1 MINKIQK
8 TNRQSNLNPGVWE
21 NNYVRIQ
28 DLDKVIDE
36 ANATIA
42 AIDTDINDG
51 IFDVPLVSDGGNV
64 ELHTTATA
72 VNVTGAITAAQLK
85 TGYIT
90 STSVAPVTATLPT
103 ATLLATELGAS
114 AGTSFEFIVNNSGGA
129 STVTIDLNTGITAA
143 TPVITGGSTLT
154 VSVANAIGIFRLVF
168 TSATAA
174 KLFRIG

>member
-36 ANATIA
+36 ANAEIL
-42 AIDTDINDG
+42 AIDTDLNDG
-51 IFDVPLVSDGGNV
+51 IFSSALTSDGGNV
-64 ELHTTATA
+64 ELHTLSTA
-72 VNVTGAITAAQLK
+72 VDITAGITAAELAV
-85 TGYIT
+85 GYIT
-90 STSVAPVTATLPT
+90 SLSPATVTATLPT

-114 AGTSFEFIVNNSGGA
+114 AGTSFEFIVDNSGGA
-129 STVTIDLNTGITAA
+129 NTVTIAVNTGITAA

>member
-36 ANATIA
+36 ANADIA
-42 AIDTDINDG
+42 AIDADINDG

-72 VNVTGAITAAQLK
+72 VNVTGAISAAQLA

-90 STSVAPVTATLPT
+90 STSAAAVTANLPT
-103 ATLLATELGAS
+103 ATLLATALGAS
-114 AGTSFEFIVNNSGGA
+114 AGTSFEFIVDNSGGA
-129 STVTIDLNTGITAA
+129 NTVTIAVNTGITAA
-143 TPVITGGSTLT
+143 TPVITGGATLT
-154 VSVANAIGIFRLVF
+154 VTTANAIGIFRLVF